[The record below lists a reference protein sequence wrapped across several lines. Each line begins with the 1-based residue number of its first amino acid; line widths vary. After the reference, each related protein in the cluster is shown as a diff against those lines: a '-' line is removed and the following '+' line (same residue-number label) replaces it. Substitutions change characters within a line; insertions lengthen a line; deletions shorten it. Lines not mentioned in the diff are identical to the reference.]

1 MDARK
6 LNADAK
12 SIKFFVFSSM
22 HILPLV
28 VTIPSGIRS
37 SGLNIPGSTKQQP
50 AFYVQSES
58 DLQGIGGGFFVAS
71 PRQ

>member
-1 MDARK
+1 MDAGK
-6 LNADAK
+6 LNANAK
-12 SIKFFVFSSM
+12 SIKFFILSSM
-22 HILPLV
+22 HILSLV
-28 VTIPSGIRS
+28 VTIPSGIRI
-37 SGLNIPGSTKQQP
+37 SGFIFPGSTKQQP

>member
-1 MDARK
+1 
-6 LNADAK
+6 
-12 SIKFFVFSSM
+12 M
-22 HILPLV
+22 HILSLV

-37 SGLNIPGSTKQQP
+37 SGFIFPGSTKQQP

-58 DLQGIGGGFFVAS
+58 NLQGIGGGFFVDS